1 MVKCHVFIFFTIN
14 FAPSRQTSC
23 PQFRWSDDGWHQLD
37 ARSQISN
44 EVVCNWRMP
53 AMSTSSCDRLILSM
67 KLRDHREYNS
77 TLNVIHFIAYHHVVT
92 LALWLLRD
100 LGIFATLNCE
110 ANPLCKEIP
119 TLTTPFN

>member
-1 MVKCHVFIFFTIN
+1 MGGISWMREAKYRMNWCAIGE
-14 FAPSRQTSC
+14 C
-23 PQFRWSDDGWHQLD
+23 QLCL
-37 ARSQISN
+37 R
-44 EVVCNWRMP
+44 P
-53 AMSTSSCDRLILSM
+53 AASCDRLILSM

-92 LALWLLRD
+92 LALLLLRD